1 MAVIAPWAESFLA
14 YLTRQEL
21 PEDQNEARCIV
32 RRSKAYRVHEGELY
46 KKSTTR
52 VLQRCISEEEG
63 QNLLDEIHADSVV
76 TTPLLGPLLARLSVQ
91 AFIGRRPGQTLRT

>member
-1 MAVIAPWAESFLA
+1 MAIIAPWTEPFLA

-21 PEDQNEARCIV
+21 PEAQNEACYIV

-46 KKSTTR
+46 KKALPESFKGASPKRKGGTFC
-52 VLQRCISEEEG
+52 LKFMPD
-63 QNLLDEIHADSVV
+63 LVV

-91 AFIGRRPGQTLRT
+91 AFIGRRPGQMLRT